1 VIAIEIPGWMSEID
15 LQWLGEQAKH
25 HDLIVEIGSY
35 QGRSTRALGDNARG
49 VVYAVDDWKG
59 LRSVDKEW
67 WENGTPESERETL
80 YERFCLHIVDL
91 LKSGKVIPVRAN
103 HAEVPSL
110 PGFADMVFI
119 DGSHG
124 YEDVKRDIQTW
135 LPRLKS
141 GGLLC
146 GHDYGQEPL
155 MRAVNESIGMVDSPA
170 DLIWSWIKP

>member
-67 WENGTPESERETL
+67 WENGTPESERETFEQTTL
-80 YERFCLHIVDL
+80 RFPLCRDL
-91 LKSGKVIPVRAN
+91 QIWC
-103 HAEVPSL
+103 SL
-110 PGFADMVFI
+110 MEATGTKM
-119 DGSHG
+119 
-124 YEDVKRDIQTW
+124 
-135 LPRLKS
+135 
-141 GGLLC
+141 
-146 GHDYGQEPL
+146 
-155 MRAVNESIGMVDSPA
+155 
-170 DLIWSWIKP
+170 